1 VKYFAVILPFL
12 TLLCASCLSVN
23 EGTYR
28 ARSVPSTRYSQ
39 TGVYWNNFVLT
50 DKSISNKIA
59 IERQG
64 SRRSAAGTLEVWAQ
78 VRNRTDFP
86 LQIEGRVQFYDSEQS
101 PLEGPTVWKR
111 LMLPANTIATWEESS
126 VKTSEVAYYF
136 GEIREGR

>member
-1 VKYFAVILPFL
+1 MKHSLVVLS
-12 TLLCASCLSVN
+12 LLVLVCASCLSVN

-28 ARSVPSTRYSQ
+28 AKSVPSTRYSQ

-59 IERQG
+59 IEDQG
-64 SRRSAAGTLEVWAQ
+64 SRRTPTGTLEVWAQ

-101 PLEGPTVWKR
+101 PLEGPTAWKR
-111 LMLPANTIATWEESS
+111 IMLPANTIATWKESS